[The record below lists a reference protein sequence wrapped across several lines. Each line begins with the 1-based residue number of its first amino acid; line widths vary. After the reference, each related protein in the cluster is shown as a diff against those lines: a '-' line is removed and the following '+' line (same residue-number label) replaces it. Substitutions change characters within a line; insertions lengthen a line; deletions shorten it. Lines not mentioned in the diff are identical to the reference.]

1 LTKRPAY
8 AKVNTDM
15 KLRSTTPASHS
26 KTLKRSLVIG
36 VLVLLSIVSASF
48 INQQLTSADQYDDK
62 IARLQREM
70 KEFEDEANRLNKQAA
85 SLSNALAQL
94 ANEKRALQAQIDLNQ
109 TQYNKLTKEIKETE
123 EKIAENQDA
132 LGTTLAD
139 LYVDDSISPIE
150 MLASSQ
156 NIGDFLNKQE
166 YRNAVK
172 DELSTTIKT
181 VKQLKAELDE
191 KKTAVAKVLKQQK
204 AAKATLEE
212 KEDQQ
217 ASLLAQTRNSEARYQ
232 DLIRDNA
239 AEIAA
244 AKAAQAALAAR
255 ANSSGGYTLVNSGSL
270 GAYTSLWAPKECWM
284 GGPGGWYSYGGAD
297 GNGGDGR
304 GYGCRQC
311 ASYAAWK
318 VASVTGKYYKWGNGG
333 DFAGNAIAAGY
344 QNLGSSPQPGSIA
357 VMWGNPGHVAWVEAV
372 SGSQIIV
379 SQYNWQINGQ
389 YGMYSEMW
397 LDKSVFDQYVKIN

>member
-372 SGSQIIV
+372 SGSQILV

>member
-1 LTKRPAY
+1 
-8 AKVNTDM
+8 M
-15 KLRSTTPASHS
+15 KLRSTTPASYS
-26 KTLKRSLVIG
+26 KTMKRVAFMAIA
-36 VLVLLSIVSASF
+36 LLLAVATVPF
-48 INQQLTSADQYDDK
+48 ANQQFASADEYDYK

-70 KEFEDEANRLNKQAA
+70 KKFEDEANRLNKRAV

-94 ANEKRALQAQIDLNQ
+94 TNERRALQAQIDLNQ
-109 TQYNKLTKEIKETE
+109 AQFNKLSKQIKETE
-123 EKIAENQDA
+123 AEIAENQGA
-132 LGTTLAD
+132 LGETLAD
-139 LYVDDSISPIE
+139 LYVDDTISPIE

-166 YRNAVK
+166 YRNSVK
-172 DELSTTIKT
+172 DELSSTIKT

-191 KKTAVAKVLKQQK
+191 KKADVAKVLKQQK
-204 AAKATLEE
+204 AARDTLEE

-217 ASLLAQTRNSEARYQ
+217 ASLLAETRNSEARYQ
-232 DLIRDNA
+232 DLIKENA
-239 AEIAA
+239 DEIAA

-255 ANSSGGYTLVNSGSL
+255 ANSSGGYTLVSSGSL
-270 GAYTSLWAPKECWM
+270 GAYTSLWSPNDCWM

-318 VASVTGKYYKWGNGG
+318 VASVTNKYYKWGNGG

-372 SGSQIIV
+372 SGSQILV

-397 LDKSVFDQYVKIN
+397 LDKSVFDQYVKID